1 MMVYFVSAPNLS
13 AAGVNSSQY
22 LASPTVVA
30 QATNILL
37 TASFF
42 QAWIMGMVAGKM
54 GEDSVAD
61 GFKHSTYLI
70 LISLAVALVSK
81 LFITF

>member
-1 MMVYFVSAPNLS
+1 MMVYFISAPGLS
-13 AAGVNSSQY
+13 GPGISTTIAQ
-22 LASPTVVA
+22 PQVVA

-42 QAWIMGMVAGKM
+42 QAWIMGLVAGKM

-61 GFKHSTYLI
+61 GFKHATFLI
-70 LISLAVALVSK
+70 VISLVTVYVAQ
-81 LFITF
+81 LFIQFQ